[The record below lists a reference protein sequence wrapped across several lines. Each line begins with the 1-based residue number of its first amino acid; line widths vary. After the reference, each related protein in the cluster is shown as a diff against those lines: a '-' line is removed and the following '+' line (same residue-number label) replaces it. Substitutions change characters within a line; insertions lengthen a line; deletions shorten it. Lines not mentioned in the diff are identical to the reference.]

1 MDVKIDKE
9 RFNNILMK
17 LFNSMIGRIHTRE
30 DTDGNYIELF
40 DKNGDMFADI
50 WLKGSSVVPKRCKK
64 FLNLHT
70 AIMAGLGFEI
80 VKDPMNV
87 VQTIKNFANEY
98 KEQIGSYY
106 DEIMINLNKIGP
118 DSSEFANEMIKL
130 VKSKIPS

>member
-1 MDVKIDKE
+1 MGKIIRLTESELINLVKEVIKE
-9 RFNNILMK
+9 Q
-17 LFNSMIGRIHTRE
+17 SQE
-30 DTDGNYIELF
+30 DTILQGKDVMSDVISLA
-40 DKNGDMFADI
+40 KNVFLLIWNAKPGMFA
-50 WLKGSSVVPKRCKK
+50 L
-64 FLNLHT
+64 
-70 AIMAGLGFEI
+70 AGLGVEI

-118 DSSEFANEMIKL
+118 DSSEFANEMVKL

>member
-1 MDVKIDKE
+1 MSKIIRLTESELINLVKEVIKE
-9 RFNNILMK
+9 Q
-17 LFNSMIGRIHTRE
+17 SQE
-30 DTDGNYIELF
+30 DTILQGKDVMSDVISLA
-40 DKNGDMFADI
+40 KNVFLLIWNAKPGMFA
-50 WLKGSSVVPKRCKK
+50 L
-64 FLNLHT
+64 
-70 AIMAGLGFEI
+70 AGLGFEI

-98 KEQIGSYY
+98 KEQIGSFY

>member
-1 MDVKIDKE
+1 MGKIIRLTESELINLVKKVIKE
-9 RFNNILMK
+9 Q
-17 LFNSMIGRIHTRE
+17 SQE
-30 DTDGNYIELF
+30 DTILQGKDVMSDVISLA
-40 DKNGDMFADI
+40 KNVFLLIWNAKPGMFA
-50 WLKGSSVVPKRCKK
+50 L
-64 FLNLHT
+64 
-70 AIMAGLGFEI
+70 AGLGVEI

-118 DSSEFANEMIKL
+118 DSSEFANEMVKL

>member
-1 MDVKIDKE
+1 MGKIIRLTESELINLVKKVIKE
-9 RFNNILMK
+9 Q
-17 LFNSMIGRIHTRE
+17 SQE
-30 DTDGNYIELF
+30 DTILQGKDVMSDVISLA
-40 DKNGDMFADI
+40 KNVFLLIWNAKPGMFA
-50 WLKGSSVVPKRCKK
+50 L
-64 FLNLHT
+64 
-70 AIMAGLGFEI
+70 AGLGFEI

>member
-1 MDVKIDKE
+1 MGKIIRLTESELINLVKKVIKE
-9 RFNNILMK
+9 Q
-17 LFNSMIGRIHTRE
+17 SQE
-30 DTDGNYIELF
+30 DTILQGKDVMSDVTSLA
-40 DKNGDMFADI
+40 KNVFLLIWNAKPGMFA
-50 WLKGSSVVPKRCKK
+50 L
-64 FLNLHT
+64 
-70 AIMAGLGFEI
+70 AGLGFEI

>member
-1 MDVKIDKE
+1 
-9 RFNNILMK
+9 
-17 LFNSMIGRIHTRE
+17 
-30 DTDGNYIELF
+30 
-40 DKNGDMFADI
+40 
-50 WLKGSSVVPKRCKK
+50 
-64 FLNLHT
+64 
-70 AIMAGLGFEI
+70 
-80 VKDPMNV
+80 MNV

>member
-1 MDVKIDKE
+1 MGKIIRLTESELINLVKKVIKE
-9 RFNNILMK
+9 Q
-17 LFNSMIGRIHTRE
+17 SQE
-30 DTDGNYIELF
+30 DTILQGKDVMSDVASLA
-40 DKNGDMFADI
+40 KNIFLLIWNAKPGMFA
-50 WLKGSSVVPKRCKK
+50 V
-64 FLNLHT
+64 
-70 AIMAGLGFEI
+70 AGLGLEI

-130 VKSKIPS
+130 VKSKITS

>member
-1 MDVKIDKE
+1 MGKIIRLTESELINLVKKVIKE
-9 RFNNILMK
+9 Q
-17 LFNSMIGRIHTRE
+17 SQE
-30 DTDGNYIELF
+30 DTILQGKDVMSDVISLA
-40 DKNGDMFADI
+40 KNVFLLIWNAKPGMFA
-50 WLKGSSVVPKRCKK
+50 L
-64 FLNLHT
+64 
-70 AIMAGLGFEI
+70 AGLGVEI

-130 VKSKIPS
+130 VKSKITS

>member
-1 MDVKIDKE
+1 MGKIIRLTESELVNLVKKVIKE
-9 RFNNILMK
+9 Q
-17 LFNSMIGRIHTRE
+17 SQE
-30 DTDGNYIELF
+30 DTILQGKDVMSDVISLA
-40 DKNGDMFADI
+40 KNVFLLIWNAKPGMFA
-50 WLKGSSVVPKRCKK
+50 L
-64 FLNLHT
+64 
-70 AIMAGLGFEI
+70 AGLGFEI

>member
-1 MDVKIDKE
+1 
-9 RFNNILMK
+9 
-17 LFNSMIGRIHTRE
+17 
-30 DTDGNYIELF
+30 
-40 DKNGDMFADI
+40 MFA
-50 WLKGSSVVPKRCKK
+50 L
-64 FLNLHT
+64 
-70 AIMAGLGFEI
+70 AGLGFEI

>member
-1 MDVKIDKE
+1 MSKIIRLTESELINLVKKVIKE
-9 RFNNILMK
+9 Q
-17 LFNSMIGRIHTRE
+17 SQE
-30 DTDGNYIELF
+30 DTILQGKDVMSDVISLA
-40 DKNGDMFADI
+40 KNVFLLIWNAKPGMFA
-50 WLKGSSVVPKRCKK
+50 L
-64 FLNLHT
+64 
-70 AIMAGLGFEI
+70 AGLGFEI

>member
-1 MDVKIDKE
+1 MGKIIRLTESELINLVKKVIKE
-9 RFNNILMK
+9 Q
-17 LFNSMIGRIHTRE
+17 SQE
-30 DTDGNYIELF
+30 DTILQGKDVMSDVISLA
-40 DKNGDMFADI
+40 KNVFLLIWNAKPGMFA
-50 WLKGSSVVPKRCKK
+50 L
-64 FLNLHT
+64 
-70 AIMAGLGFEI
+70 AGLGVEI